1 VIVSTSVTKMTKMN
15 IRIFILAVL
24 LSTSN
29 CGSKTF
35 VDYADSLKHCM
46 TDKDIALLNEACQI
60 FEIQLTNRYIG
71 QEPGQ
76 AYKAFLQDIQ
86 EMDIPQSFFVTSE
99 SRDILEKLRK
109 SGTFDKIWTT
119 LSSIESFDDIEIATT
134 SESKI
139 KAQAQYDPYCTNPD
153 GSYFACITK
162 QNNSKVIRAYLET
175 MKIVP
180 GLSPGH
186 TARILTEF
194 LKDDNFDN
202 EMIRLILAVNF
213 YYEMALMFERE

>member
-1 VIVSTSVTKMTKMN
+1 
-15 IRIFILAVL
+15 
-24 LSTSN
+24 
-29 CGSKTF
+29 
-35 VDYADSLKHCM
+35 
-46 TDKDIALLNEACQI
+46 
-60 FEIQLTNRYIG
+60 
-71 QEPGQ
+71 
-76 AYKAFLQDIQ
+76 
-86 EMDIPQSFFVTSE
+86 MDTPPSFFVTSE

-134 SESKI
+134 SESQI
-139 KAQAQYDPYCTNPD
+139 KPQAQYDPYCTNPG
-153 GSYFACITK
+153 GSYFACMNK

-180 GLSPGH
+180 GLSPRH

-194 LKDDNFDN
+194 LKDDDFDN

-213 YYEMALMFERE
+213 YYEMALMIERK